1 MKFVIERPFAD
12 PDATARKLVEE
23 IANGIEAVQDGND
36 GPDKVACAEAGAYR
50 AVAAGRHRSRRAR

>member
-1 MKFVIERPFAD
+1 MKFVIERPSSD

-36 GPDKVACAEAGAYR
+36 GPGKVACAEAGA
-50 AVAAGRHRSRRAR
+50 